1 MISHKHKCI
10 FVHIQRCAGT
20 SMEEKILGY
29 DVWKS
34 PHLINEI
41 PEMYAKHANA
51 SQLKAL
57 YPEYWD
63 EYFKFSFVRNPWERM
78 VSMAKSYGGHY
89 NVKINDDKLNVSG
102 YKKKFGFPLTVEYDR
117 RFSQR
122 FLGGGN
128 ISPRNPEKHTEGTV
142 YENILDEK
150 IDFIGKI
157 ENLQEDFSY
166 VADKIGLS
174 DSNLNIHNENKKH
187 KYGGHNFQYYYTE
200 ECIKEVETIYKKDI
214 IKYNYK
220 FL

>member
-102 YKKKFGFPLTVEYDR
+102 YKKKIRIPPYSRV
-117 RFSQR
+117 
-122 FLGGGN
+122 
-128 ISPRNPEKHTEGTV
+128 
-142 YENILDEK
+142 
-150 IDFIGKI
+150 
-157 ENLQEDFSY
+157 
-166 VADKIGLS
+166 
-174 DSNLNIHNENKKH
+174 
-187 KYGGHNFQYYYTE
+187 
-200 ECIKEVETIYKKDI
+200 
-214 IKYNYK
+214 
-220 FL
+220 

>member
-1 MISHKHKCI
+1 MINHETKCI
-10 FVHIQRCAGT
+10 FIHIPRCAGT
-20 SMEEKILGY
+20 YIELLIDKRDWWNVDIAQ
-29 DVWKS
+29 K
-34 PHLINEI
+34 HLS
-41 PEMYAKHANA
+41 AKTSRN
-51 SQLKAL
+51 L
-57 YPEYWD
+57 YREYWD

-150 IDFIGKI
+150 IDFIGKF